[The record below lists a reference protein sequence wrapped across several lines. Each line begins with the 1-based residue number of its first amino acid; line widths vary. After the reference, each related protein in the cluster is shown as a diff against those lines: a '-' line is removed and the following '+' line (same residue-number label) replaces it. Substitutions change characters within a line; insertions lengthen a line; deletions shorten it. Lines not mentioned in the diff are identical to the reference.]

1 MARIT
6 HGVDSEETYL
16 TALVFCEKVI
26 TDRETGS
33 STLVSAFNTIEF
45 VAFPSRSPRF
55 SIYLALARGH
65 SDEREFYVGI
75 TAPDGEVVMRGGFTI
90 DDWGDA
96 LTSEMVLTMSE
107 MPLPTAG
114 LYVVR
119 VFVADRVLEVGQS
132 LLQPTCPNVFF
143 GFHRRCQP
151 LDGGRHLGL
160 WDKPAIK
167 PPCSG

>member
-1 MARIT
+1 MGVMGRIT

-16 TALVFCEKVI
+16 TALIFCEKVI

-33 STLVSAFNTIEF
+33 STLVSAFNTIEIA
-45 VAFPSRSPRF
+45 AFPSRSTRF

-75 TAPDGEVVMRGGFTI
+75 TAPDGDVVMRGGFKI

-119 VFVADRVLEVGQS
+119 VFVADRVLMERYIDVRTTPQS
-132 LLQPTCPNVFF
+132 
-143 GFHRRCQP
+143 
-151 LDGGRHLGL
+151 
-160 WDKPAIK
+160 PAVQ
-167 PPCSG
+167 GD